1 MRQATEIYA
10 REFDLRFRAL
20 PRELQARIE
29 ARIRALGRRLESF
42 SHQRLQ
48 GRAGFRLRVGDYRAI
63 YRFDL
68 GRNELLLITLGHRRE
83 VYRA

>member
-1 MRQATEIYA
+1 MNADEGQ
-10 REFDLRFRAL
+10 D
-20 PRELQARIE
+20 
-29 ARIRALGRRLESF
+29 RR
-42 SHQRLQ
+42 
-48 GRAGFRLRVGDYRAI
+48 RAGVVDVQTSEHSGSTDGYRVI